1 MEGFFIFDIYHTKG
15 MKNVFQL
22 VLLTPYFFIFLISE
36 STLNLYLSWDRI
48 MPQFLFLSILNTL
61 TFAHLLR
68 NNLLLTTINS
78 ALKEKIIICYS
89 LFIAVCFV
97 SIFFAI
103 NISESIV
110 SFSQYLTYLLSFIAI
125 YSISKSIGKI
135 FLKCFIFFS
144 VSALFIESSSIVYN
158 AIDRVLIDEQVF
170 KRDNFLLRTFTGNI
184 NIAANS
190 IVSKIMVVYLII
202 YTYKDKRLV
211 YLSYVLLFIAFS
223 ALFILLTRSAF
234 LSLAL
239 LTLVMISFNYKKIFT
254 RSVPLVVVVLIGYF
268 FVNTTFNTENPDEIS
283 SRINSI
289 ALNTED
295 DSINERLGYYSD
307 ATKSIMQ
314 YPVFGIGI
322 GNWKIKSIEY
332 ARNTIAG
339 YTVPYHTHNDFLQ
352 ISAEIGVIGGLLYL
366 LIYLIPL
373 YQILIKLKDGVLDN
387 LNLVYLL
394 IISAILID
402 SMLNFPIARPVNHIF
417 LLFTMVALLQTS
429 KTNFNN
435 EST

>member
-22 VLLTPYFFIFLISE
+22 ILLTLYFFLFLISE

-158 AIDRVLIDEQVF
+158 AIDRVLIDEQAF
-170 KRDNFLLRTFTGNI
+170 KRDNFFLRTFTGNI
-184 NIAANS
+184 NIACYS

-211 YLSYVLLFIAFS
+211 YLSYALLFIAFS

-268 FVNTTFNTENPDEIS
+268 FVNSTLNAENPDEIS

-307 ATKSIMQ
+307 ASNSIMQ

-322 GNWKIKSIEY
+322 GSWKIKSIEY
-332 ARNTIAG
+332 SRNSIPG
-339 YTVPYHTHNDFLQ
+339 YTVPYHVHNDFLQ
-352 ISAEIGVIGGLLYL
+352 ITAEIGVIGGLLYL
-366 LIYLIPL
+366 MIYLVPI
-373 YQILIKLKDGVLDN
+373 YRIAIKLKDGVLDN
-387 LNLVYLL
+387 LNLVYIL
-394 IISAILID
+394 IISAIFID

-417 LLFTMVALLQTS
+417 LLFTLVAMLQTS
-429 KTNFNN
+429 KTDFND

>member
-1 MEGFFIFDIYHTKG
+1 

-22 VLLTPYFFIFLISE
+22 VLLTLYFFIFLISE

-158 AIDRVLIDEQVF
+158 AIDRVLIDEQAF
-170 KRDNFLLRTFTGNI
+170 KRDNFFLRTFTGNI

-211 YLSYVLLFIAFS
+211 YLSYALLFIAFS

-234 LSLAL
+234 LSLGL

-254 RSVPLVVVVLIGYF
+254 RSVPLVVVALIGYF

-307 ATKSIMQ
+307 ASKSIMQ

-332 ARNTIAG
+332 SRNSIVG
-339 YTVPYHTHNDFLQ
+339 YTVPYHVHNDFLQ
-352 ISAEIGVIGGLLYL
+352 ITAEIGVIGGLLYL
-366 LIYLIPL
+366 MIYLMPI
-373 YQILIKLKDGVLDN
+373 YRIVIKLKDGVLDN
-387 LNLVYLL
+387 LNLVYFL
-394 IISAILID
+394 IISTILID
-402 SMLNFPIARPVNHIF
+402 SALNFPIARPVNHIF
-417 LLFTMVALLQTS
+417 LLFTLVALLQTS
-429 KTNFNN
+429 KTDFND